1 MSLYSSRGNACIPK
15 TIACTS
21 AHKYLPPYD
30 PIYKQWGMYMYRFPG
45 GDVQQTLDTIQPGNP
60 LVIQTY
66 YGKIYDYDKNTW
78 ADTINI
84 STFCMDQQKLFAIR
98 AEKDKEPIF
107 LVNSKKYILN
117 VSKEEETNDIK
128 LDISNNAS
136 SVSKTITDISGI
148 TIGTNVIK
156 LADEVFSGCS
166 NLNNITIYNTDI
178 ITHIGNDIFQ
188 DICGNNGIYRFYSN
202 NLCKF
207 CNFLLENVVMKKEWE
222 EIITKA
228 IGVEPIMIDSKFFSA
243 QKRQRLYWTNI
254 PFDKNIVDRNI
265 NILDILE
272 PKGDEKIIN
281 DHPVVISET
290 NNIFKIKNAT
300 KLGYLEAT
308 NGDCVNLE
316 VPNSKTRRGR
326 VSNGKTNTLNTACN
340 YGVVVNDN
348 IRELNITEYERLQTL
363 PDGFTEGPSIRE
375 RKKMIGNGWTIDVI
389 SHIFK
394 GIK

>member
-1 MSLYSSRGNACIPK
+1 MNVLSLFDGISCGRLALDRANIIYHNYYSSEIDKKAIE
-15 TIACTS
+15 IAMCN
-21 AHKYLPPYD
+21 YP
-30 PIYKQWGMYMYRFPG
+30 
-45 GDVQQTLDTIQPGNP
+45 DTIQIG
-60 LVIQTY
+60 
-66 YGKIYDYDKNTW
+66 
-78 ADTINI
+78 
-84 STFCMDQQKLFAIR
+84 
-98 AEKDKEPIF
+98 
-107 LVNSKKYILN
+107 
-117 VSKEEETNDIK
+117 DIK
-128 LDISNNAS
+128 KINTSFAPKIDLIIGGSPCQS
-136 SVSKTITDISGI
+136 FSRSGD
-148 TIGTNVIK
+148 GTGFK
-156 LADEVFSGCS
+156 GKSGLFWEYVRVLKG
-166 NLNNITIYNTDI
+166 LNPKY
-178 ITHIGNDIFQ
+178 
-188 DICGNNGIYRFYSN
+188 
-202 NLCKF
+202 
-207 CNFLLENVVMKKEWE
+207 FLLENVVMKKEWE
-222 EIITKA
+222 GIITEA

-254 PFDKNIVDRNI
+254 PFDKKIVDRNI

-272 PKGDEKIIN
+272 PNGNEKIIN
-281 DHPVVISET
+281 NHPVVISET

-375 RKKMIGNGWTIDVI
+375 RKKMIGNGWTVDVI